1 MTNKLNIAFV
11 RRGYSPTGGA
21 EAYLRRLADGI
32 IKAGHDLQLVT
43 TSEWPEDQW
52 SFGSKKR
59 LSAKSAIGFADELEQ
74 IRPQL
79 QCDVLFS
86 LERVWSCD
94 VYRAGDGVHRAW
106 LARRRKFEIPLKQFV
121 RAASRKHRDLLQLE
135 ESLFAERK
143 AGRVIA
149 ASQMVRT
156 KSPNLYG
163 YPADK
168 IDLVRNGV
176 PLDRF
181 RFDPEL
187 RERSRAEL
195 NLKHDQIALL
205 FAGSGWERKGLLFAI
220 EAMALCKNR
229 KLRLLVA
236 GRGNARPYQMTRLRF
251 WREKPVQFLG
261 EVADLVPIYAA
272 ADIFIL
278 PTIYDPF
285 SNACLEA
292 LACGLPVITTRS
304 NGFSEI
310 IEDGVHGSIVDNP
323 GNLVDLR
330 DAIRFWSDPSRRDV
344 ARSTNIERASQF
356 DISINVAQTL
366 EILRRARCKCPRPSA
381 NLPISLANQR
391 GIRHPGKSEKP
402 DRVARFRRLTARFP
416 AIPPA

>member
-1 MTNKLNIAFV
+1 MTNKLNIALV

-32 IKAGHDLQLVT
+32 IKAGHDLQLVGT
-43 TSEWPEDQW
+43 EEWPQDQW
-52 SFGSKKR
+52 PFGSRKC

-74 IRPQL
+74 IRAQL
-79 QCDVLFS
+79 RCDVLFS

-135 ESLFAERK
+135 ESLFAARN

-149 ASQMVRT
+149 ASQMVRNEIT
-156 KSPNLYG
+156 EVYG
-163 YPADK
+163 YPADN

-187 RERSRAEL
+187 REKSRAQL
-195 NLKHDQIALL
+195 NLKQDQIALL

-220 EAMALCKNR
+220 EAMALCKDR

-236 GRGNARPYQMTRLRF
+236 GRGDARPYKTTRLHF
-251 WREKPVQFLG
+251 WREQPVQFLG

-310 IEDGVHGSIVDNP
+310 IESGVHGSIVEHA
-323 GNLVDLR
+323 GNLIDLR
-330 DAIRFWSDPSRRDV
+330 DAIRSWSDPSRRNA
-344 ARSTNIERASQF
+344 ARAANIGRASQF
-356 DISINVAQTL
+356 DISKNVAQTL
-366 EILRRARCKCPRPSA
+366 SILM
-381 NLPISLANQR
+381 
-391 GIRHPGKSEKP
+391 
-402 DRVARFRRLTARFP
+402 RVSR
-416 AIPPA
+416 